1 VLEKLIDFT
10 LANRFLVFL
19 GSLVLLAAGI
29 FAAGRLPV
37 DAVPDVTN
45 VQVQV
50 MATAPALGPL
60 EVEQAVTMPVEAAM
74 SGLPR
79 VEEIRSVSQFG
90 LSVVTVVFE
99 EGTDIYWARQ
109 QVSERLQEARE
120 KIPPDVPAPRPGP
133 IATGLGEI
141 YQFEVRNKPGYRHS
155 LMKLRETLDWQIAPQ
170 LRGVPGVIEVN
181 TNGGELRAYEVRPD
195 PNKLRDYNIPLS
207 RLFEALQRNNA
218 NAGGGYVLLRS
229 QEQRIVR
236 GEGLIRSLD
245 DVRQVVLDTRGD
257 GTPVFVHQVADVQ
270 FAPVL
275 RQGAV
280 TRDGK
285 GEGVVGI
292 VMLLAGENAQEVVR
306 ASREKMEEIQK
317 TLPEGIEVDVFY
329 DRTEL
334 VERTVR
340 TLQTNLIEGG
350 LLVVLVLLV
359 LLGSLRGGLIVA
371 LSVPLSMAGAFVGM
385 WYAGVSGNLMSL
397 GAIDFGLIVDGS
409 VVLIENVVRRVA
421 EHRHHHRVARAPLCV
436 VRDAC
441 REVARPVV
449 FGVGIIL
456 LVYLPILSLRGVEGK
471 MFRPMALTVIFA
483 LLTSLLLALVL
494 MPVLA
499 SLFLR
504 GVSER
509 EPVLIRW
516 AKAVYRP
523 LLRRAVRRPMPV
535 VLTAIGLF
543 AASLGIAAGMG
554 AVFIPKL
561 DEGSIA
567 IQATRLASASLETSV
582 AMTTQIENCLLRFP
596 EVQTVVS
603 KSGRP
608 EIANDPMTINLTDII
623 ITLKPRSTWRFG
635 TKEGLV
641 RAMEEALEREVPGQA
656 YAFSQP
662 IELRVAEL
670 IAGVKT
676 DVGIS
681 VYGDDLDTLRATAE
695 EVAAVVNK
703 VPGAAD
709 VAVEQSAGLPY
720 LRVILNRDALA
731 RYGINARDVL
741 EAVAVVGGKEVGQVF
756 EGQRRFPL
764 QVRYPATVREDLD
777 QLKRVTVADAHGRHI
792 PLEQLAELRF
802 EDGPAQI
809 NRDAGRR
816 RAVVSCNVRGRDLA
830 GFVREA
836 RKAVETHVRLPTG
849 YSLAWGGQFKNL
861 QEATRRLTVAVPV
874 ALLLIFVLLYS
885 TFGSPK
891 LAALI
896 FLNVP
901 LAASGGILALWVRGM
916 DFSISAG
923 VGFIAL
929 FGVAV
934 LNGVVLVTY
943 IVELRKCGQDVRSA
957 AYDGAML
964 RLRPVLMT
972 ALVAT
977 LGFIPMAVSTG
988 AGAEV
993 QKPLATVVIGGL
1005 TTSTLLTLF
1014 VIPAVYRWFD
1024 PNSDAE
1030 AEAEPAGSY
1039 PREPDVA
1046 PAKPDV
1052 TPAKPDVTPAK
1063 PDVAPAEAAPPR
1075 DPPSRPDP

>member
-1 VLEKLIDFT
+1 MTALIDFA
-10 LANRFLVFL
+10 LRNRFLVFL
-19 GSLVLLAAGI
+19 GTLLLLAAGI
-29 FAAGRLPV
+29 YAATRLPV

-50 MATAPALGPL
+50 MTTAPALGPL
-60 EVEQAVTMPVEAAM
+60 EVEQAVTIPVEAAM
-74 SGLPR
+74 SGMPR

-109 QVSERLQEARE
+109 QVNERLQDARAN
-120 KIPPDVPAPRPGP
+120 IPPGVPAPKPGP

-141 YQFEVRNKPGYRHS
+141 YQFEVRNKPGSGLS
-155 LMKLRETLDWQIAPQ
+155 LMKLREILDWQIAPQ

-181 TNGGELRAYEVRPD
+181 TNGGQLRAFEVRPD
-195 PNKLRDYNIPLS
+195 PDKLREYGIPLEK
-207 RLFEALQRNNA
+207 LFAALEQNNA
-218 NAGGGYVLLRS
+218 NEGGGYLLLKS

-236 GEGLIRSLD
+236 GEGLIRTLD
-245 DVRQVVLDTRGD
+245 DVRRVVLDTRGD
-257 GTPVFVHQVADVQ
+257 GTPVYVRQVAEVQ

-280 TRDGK
+280 TRDGR
-285 GEGVVGI
+285 GEGVVGV
-292 VMLLAGENAQEVVR
+292 VMLLAGENSREVVEGTK
-306 ASREKMEEIQK
+306 AKMEQIRK
-317 TLPEGIEVDVFY
+317 TLPEGVEVDVVY
-329 DRTEL
+329 DRTAL
-334 VERTVR
+334 VERTVK
-340 TLQTNLIEGG
+340 TLEHNLIEGG
-350 LLVVLVLLV
+350 VLVVIVLLV
-359 LLGSLRGGLIVA
+359 LLGSLRAGLVVA
-371 LSVPLSMAGAFVGM
+371 LSVPLAMAGAFVGM
-385 WYAGVSGNLMSL
+385 WFAHLSGNLMSL

-421 EHRHHHRVARAPLCV
+421 EHRHHHKAASAPLGV

-456 LVYLPILSLRGVEGK
+456 LVYLPILTLRGVEGK
-471 MFRPMALTVIFA
+471 MFKPMALTVIFA
-483 LLTSLLLALVL
+483 LLTSLALALVL

-499 SLFLR
+499 SVFLR
-504 GVSER
+504 SVSEK
-509 EPVLIRW
+509 EPFLVRW

-523 LLRRAVRRPMPV
+523 ILRHAVHHPAAV
-535 VLTAIGLF
+535 VVTAALGFGLSVWV
-543 AASLGIAAGMG
+543 ASGLG

-567 IQATRLASASLETSV
+567 IQATRLPSASLETSV
-582 AMTTQIENCLLRFP
+582 EMTTRIEKCLTQFP
-596 EVQTVVS
+596 EVESVLC

-608 EIANDPMTINLTDII
+608 EIANDPMTINLTDVIV
-623 ITLKPRSTWRFG
+623 TLTPRDTWRFR
-635 TKEGLV
+635 TKEELV
-641 RAMEEALEREVPGQA
+641 KAMEEALERQVPGQA

-670 IAGVKT
+670 VAGVKT

-681 VYGDDLDTLRATAE
+681 VYGDDLEALRTTAE
-695 EVAAVVNK
+695 QVAAAVAK
-703 VPGAAD
+703 VRGAAD
-709 VAVEQSAGLPY
+709 VAVEQTGGLPY
-720 LRVILNRDALA
+720 LRVVLNRESLA
-731 RYGINARDVL
+731 RYGINARAVL
-741 EAVAVVGGKEVGQVF
+741 DAVAVIGGKEVGQVF

-764 QVRYPATVREDLD
+764 QVRYPEAVREDLEK
-777 QLKRVTVADAHGRHI
+777 LKRVTVADARGRHI
-792 PLEQLAELRF
+792 PLEQLADLRF

-809 NRDAGRR
+809 SRDQIRR
-816 RAVVSCNVRGRDLA
+816 RAVVTCNVRGRDLA
-830 GFVREA
+830 GFVAEA
-836 RKAVETHVRLPTG
+836 QKVVDEQVKLPTG
-849 YSLAWGGQFKNL
+849 YSVSWGGQFKNL
-861 QEATRRLTVAVPV
+861 QEASKRLAVAVPV
-874 ALLLIFVLLYS
+874 ALLMIFVLLHS
-885 TFGSPK
+885 TFGSSK

-901 LAASGGILALWVRGM
+901 LAASGGVFALWARGM

-943 IVELRKCGQDVRSA
+943 IAELRKAGTPAGEA
-957 AYDGAML
+957 AFEGAML

-977 LGFIPMAVSTG
+977 LGFIPMAFSSG

-1005 TTSTLLTLF
+1005 VTSTLLTLF
-1014 VIPAVYRWFD
+1014 VIPAVYGWFD
-1024 PNSDAE
+1024 PVEDGATGGLPKQR
-1030 AEAEPAGSY
+1030 ATPEPLTADRGRNGTTRSTH
-1039 PREPDVA
+1039 P
-1046 PAKPDV
+1046 
-1052 TPAKPDVTPAK
+1052 
-1063 PDVAPAEAAPPR
+1063 
-1075 DPPSRPDP
+1075 

>member
-1 VLEKLIDFT
+1 MLTQLIDFA

-19 GSLVLLAAGI
+19 GTLMLLAAGGY
-29 FAAGRLPV
+29 AASRLPV

-50 MATAPALGPL
+50 MTTAPALGPL
-60 EVEQAVTMPVEAAM
+60 EVEQAVTIPVEAAM
-74 SGLPR
+74 SGMPH

-109 QVSERLQEARE
+109 QINERLQEARE
-120 KIPPDVPAPRPGP
+120 KIPPGVPAPKPGP

-141 YQFEVRNKPGYRHS
+141 YQFEVRNKPGHHHS

-170 LRGVPGVIEVN
+170 LRSIPGVIEVN
-181 TNGGELRAYEVRPD
+181 TNGGELRSYEVRPD
-195 PNKLRDYNIPLS
+195 PDKLRDFNIPLS
-207 RLFEALQRNNA
+207 KLFDALQQNNA
-218 NAGGGYVLLRS
+218 NEGGGYLLLKT

-245 DVRQVVLDTRGD
+245 DVRNVVLDARGD
-257 GTPVFVHQVADVQ
+257 GTPVYVHQVADVQ

-280 TRDGK
+280 TRDGN

-292 VMLLAGENAQEVVR
+292 VMLLAGDNSREVVKR
-306 ASREKMEEIQK
+306 SKEKMEEIKK
-317 TLPEGIEVDVFY
+317 TLPEGVEVDVIY

-334 VERTVR
+334 VERTVH
-340 TLQTNLIEGG
+340 TLKTNLIEGG
-350 LLVVLVLLV
+350 ILVVVVLLV
-359 LLGSLRGGLIVA
+359 LLGSLRAGLIVA
-371 LSVPLSMAGAFVGM
+371 LSVPLAMAGAFVGM
-385 WYAGVSGNLMSL
+385 WYAGLSGNLMSL

-421 EHRHHHRVARAPLCV
+421 EHRHHHKVARAPMEV

-471 MFRPMALTVIFA
+471 MFKPMALTVIFA
-483 LLTSLLLALVL
+483 LLTSLILALLL

-499 SLFLR
+499 SIFLR
-504 GVSER
+504 SVSET
-509 EPVLIRW
+509 EPMLVRA

-523 LLRRAVRRPMPV
+523 LLRIAVRLPV
-535 VLTAIGLF
+535 RVMLFAAGLF
-543 AASLGIAAGMG
+543 ALSLWTAGRMG
-554 AVFIPKL
+554 AVFIPRL

-567 IQATRLASASLETSV
+567 IQATRLPSASLETSV
-582 AMTTQIENCLLRFP
+582 AMTTQIENCLRKFP
-596 EVQTVVS
+596 EVESVVS

-608 EIANDPMTINLTDII
+608 EIANDPMTINLTDVIV
-623 ITLKPRSTWRFG
+623 TLKPRETWRFDR
-635 TKEGLV
+635 KEDLV
-641 RAMEEALEREVPGQA
+641 KSMEEALEREVPGQM

-695 EVAAVVNK
+695 EIAAVVNK

-709 VAVEQSAGLPY
+709 VAVEQSGGLPY
-720 LRVILNRDALA
+720 LRVILKRDVLA
-731 RYGINARDVL
+731 RHGINARTVL
-741 EAVAVVGGKEVGQVF
+741 DAVAAIGGKEVGQVF

-764 QVRYPATVREDLD
+764 QVRYPEAVRDDLEK
-777 QLKRVTVADAHGRHI
+777 LKRVTVADPQGRHL
-792 PLEQLAELRF
+792 PLEQLAELKF

-809 NRDAGRR
+809 SRDAIRR
-816 RAVVSCNVRGRDLA
+816 RAVISCNVRDRDLA
-830 GFVREA
+830 SFVA
-836 RKAVETHVRLPTG
+836 AAQKAVDDKVKLPTG
-849 YSLAWGGQFKNL
+849 YTVAWGGQFKNL
-861 QEATRRLTVAVPV
+861 QEATKRLSVAVPV

-885 TFGSPK
+885 TFSSTK

-896 FLNVP
+896 YLNVP
-901 LAASGGILALWVRGM
+901 LAASGGIFALWLRGM

-943 IVELRKCGQDVRSA
+943 IVELRKAGNSVQDA
-957 AYDGAML
+957 AFEGAMI
-964 RLRPVLMT
+964 RIRPVLMT

-977 LGFIPMAVSTG
+977 LGFMPMAFSSG

-1005 TTSTLLTLF
+1005 VTSTLLTLF

-1024 PNSDAE
+1024 P
-1030 AEAEPAGSY
+1030 
-1039 PREPDVA
+1039 A
-1046 PAKPDV
+1046 P
-1052 TPAKPDVTPAK
+1052 
-1063 PDVAPAEAAPPR
+1063 
-1075 DPPSRPDP
+1075 